1 MATPQSP
8 ARPSSEYVLGTG
20 ADELERLGLQAR
32 LWADAA
38 HALWRM
44 AGIAPGSAVLD
55 VGCGPG
61 YAAFDL
67 AQLVTRRGRV
77 VGLDESANFIAHV
90 TAQAASR
97 NLPHLTALQADVH
110 DIPAALKS
118 PSLREAVGGGSPSG
132 PTPQNEQPLPTAFD
146 AAYARWVLCFVRD
159 PAAVIAGVAR
169 VLRPGGR
176 LAIHDYF
183 NYETMTAA
191 PRRDIYTK
199 VVRATANSWRD
210 RGGDP
215 DVMGRVPRF
224 LADSGLELVH
234 LAVHQ
239 RISRPGDTMWHW
251 ADSWWRTFTPKLVQM
266 GYLTR
271 QDQADMFAAMD
282 EMAASPTDYVVPPPV
297 YEILAVKR

>member
-1 MATPQSP
+1 MAAPPSPSP

-20 ADELERLGLQAR
+20 ADEFERLGLQAR

-77 VGLDESANFIAHV
+77 VGLDESANFVAHV
-90 TAQAASR
+90 NAQAAGR
-97 NLPHLTALQADVH
+97 DLPHLTAIQADVH
-110 DIPAALKS
+110 DIPGALSSAPPS
-118 PSLREAVGGGSPSG
+118 PTAHS
-132 PTPQNEQPLPTAFD
+132 PLPSAFD

-159 PAAVIAGVAR
+159 PAAVIAGIAQ
-169 VLRPGGR
+169 VLKPGGR

-199 VVRATANSWRD
+199 VVRATAQSWRD

-224 LADSGLELVH
+224 LADSGFELVH
-234 LAVHQ
+234 LAAHQ
-239 RISRPGDTMWHW
+239 RLCRPGDTMWHW
-251 ADSWWRTFTPKLVQM
+251 TDSWWRTFTPKLVQM
-266 GYLTR
+266 GYLTQ

-282 EMAASPTDYVVPPPV
+282 DMAASPTDYVVPPPV
-297 YEILAVKR
+297 YEMLAVKR